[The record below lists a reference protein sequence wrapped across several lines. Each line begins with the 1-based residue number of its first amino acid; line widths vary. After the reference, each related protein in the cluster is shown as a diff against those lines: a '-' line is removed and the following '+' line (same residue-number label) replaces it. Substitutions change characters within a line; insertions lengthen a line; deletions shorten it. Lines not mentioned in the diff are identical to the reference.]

1 MMDDRFLHALRRAPR
16 PDFSAELRR
25 RLAADE
31 EARQG
36 RSFGRRRA
44 LRRGLLSLVPAAAV
58 LALVLFPEVRAGAQ
72 AFLELFRVRNF
83 VAVNVDAERLK
94 ALGRDGVSPLSL
106 VGEHVDTSPPEPP
119 LGFDDPAQ
127 AFLAAGYPANLPA
140 SLPDGIHADSAVV
153 IGARE
158 GELRIEARK
167 LNELLSTLGI
177 HDVAI
182 PPALDGSRIGMRTSR
197 AVAVRYDNAKGRPVA
212 RLVQAPHPELSLPA
226 GLERAQLA
234 EIALRVAGLEADE
247 ARRFAARI
255 DWNSTILVPVPTG
268 QCTFREVEVKGRKA
282 LLIESARPRGQEG
295 PGRDDGR
302 VLLWSDDERVYA
314 LAGTLA
320 DPSMLLMAGSL
331 P

>member
-1 MMDDRFLHALRRAPR
+1 MMDDRFLHEVRRAPR
-16 PDFSAELRR
+16 PEFSAELRR

-36 RSFGRRRA
+36 RTFGRRRA
-44 LRRGLLSLVPAAAV
+44 LRRGLFALAPAAAAV

-83 VAVNVDAERLK
+83 VAVNVDSERLK
-94 ALGRDGVSPLSL
+94 ALDKSDGNPLSL
-106 VGEHVDTSPPEPP
+106 IGEHVSTSPPEPE
-119 LGFDDPAQ
+119 LFFADPAQ
-127 AFLAAGYPANLPA
+127 AFLAAGYPSNLPS
-140 SLPDGIHADSAVV
+140 SLPDRIHADTAVV

-158 GELRIEARK
+158 GELRIQAHK
-167 LNELLSTLGI
+167 LNELLSALGI
-177 HDVAI
+177 RDLAI

-197 AVAVRYDNAKGRPVA
+197 AVAVRYDDEKGRPVA

-226 GLERAQLA
+226 GLERARLA
-234 EIALRVAGLEADE
+234 EIALRVAGLGPDE
-247 ARRFAARI
+247 ARRFADRI

-282 LLIESARPRGQEG
+282 LLIESKERPGEKQG
-295 PGRDDGR
+295 C
-302 VLLWSDDERVYA
+302 VLLWSDDQRLYA
-314 LAGTLA
+314 LAGTLGDA
-320 DPSMLLMAGSL
+320 PMMLMAGSL

>member
-1 MMDDRFLHALRRAPR
+1 MMDDRFLHQARREPR
-16 PDFSAELRR
+16 PEFTAELRR

-31 EARQG
+31 EVRQG
-36 RSFGRRRA
+36 RTLGLRRA
-44 LRRGLLSLVPAAAV
+44 LRRGLLAFAPAAAAV
-58 LALVLFPEVRAGAQ
+58 LALVLLPEVRAGAQ

-94 ALGRDGVSPLSL
+94 ALDRDGVNPLSM
-106 VGEHVDTSPPEPP
+106 VGEHVSTSPPEPP
-119 LGFDDPAQ
+119 LGFDDPAR
-127 AFLAAGYPANLPA
+127 AFLAAGYGSNLPA

-167 LNELLSTLGI
+167 LNELLTTLGI

-182 PPALDGSRIGMRTSR
+182 PPALDGSRIGMRTPR
-197 AVAVRYDNAKGRPVA
+197 AVAVRYDDDKGRPVA

-226 GLERAQLA
+226 GLERAKLA
-234 EIALRVAGLEADE
+234 EIALRVAGLGPDE
-247 ARRFAARI
+247 ARRFADRI

-268 QCTFREVEVKGRKA
+268 ECTFREVEVKGRKA
-282 LLIESARPRGQEG
+282 LLIESKAREG
-295 PGRDDGR
+295 GKQGR

-314 LAGTLA
+314 LAGTLG

>member
-1 MMDDRFLHALRRAPR
+1 MMDDRFLHEARRAPR
-16 PDFSAELRR
+16 PEFTAELRR

-44 LRRGLLSLVPAAAV
+44 LRRGLFALAPAAAAV

-83 VAVNVDAERLK
+83 VAVNVDSERLK
-94 ALGRDGVSPLSL
+94 ALDKSDGNPLSL
-106 VGEHVDTSPPEPP
+106 IGEHVATSPPEPERF
-119 LGFDDPAQ
+119 FDDPAQ
-127 AFLAAGYPANLPA
+127 AFLAAGYPSNLPA
-140 SLPDGIHADSAVV
+140 SLPDRIHADTAVV

-158 GELRIEARK
+158 AELRIQAHK
-167 LNELLSTLGI
+167 LNELLSALGI
-177 HDVAI
+177 RDLTI

-197 AVAVRYDNAKGRPVA
+197 AVAVRYDDEKGRPVA

-226 GLERAQLA
+226 GLERARLA
-234 EIALRVAGLEADE
+234 EIALRVAGLGPDE
-247 ARRFAARI
+247 ARRFADRI

-282 LLIESARPRGQEG
+282 LLIESKERPGEKQ
-295 PGRDDGR
+295 GR

-314 LAGTLA
+314 LAGTLGDA
-320 DPSMLLMAGSL
+320 PMLLMAGSL